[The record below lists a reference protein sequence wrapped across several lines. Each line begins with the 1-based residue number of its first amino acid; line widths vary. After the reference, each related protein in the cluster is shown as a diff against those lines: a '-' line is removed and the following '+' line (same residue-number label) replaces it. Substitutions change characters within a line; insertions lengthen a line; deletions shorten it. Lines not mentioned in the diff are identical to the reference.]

1 MSRKSRNEKNKR
13 DEKKKDSVS
22 ERRVSSEA
30 LRGVLAIFL
39 IALSIFLILAR
50 FGIGGVAGAFFYKY
64 LSWLLG
70 VGYFLLPLSLVLLA
84 VLIFQS
90 FERHFGDIQMASMLI
105 FLLSGLG
112 IINIDILAICM

>member
-1 MSRKSRNEKNKR
+1 MSRINRNEKNKR

-22 ERRVSSEA
+22 EKRVSSEA

-39 IALSIFLILAR
+39 VAASIFFILAR
-50 FGIGGVAGAFFYKY
+50 LGIGGIAGEFFYKY
-64 LSWLLG
+64 LSWLFG

-84 VLIFQS
+84 ILIFQS
-90 FERHFGDIQMASMLI
+90 FERHFGVIQMASMLI

-112 IINIDILAICM
+112 ID